1 MRKHILLLSPNG
13 GNEMNE
19 TTLQMILDNQSKF
32 QQKWGFKPGENSD
45 EEIAALIHEHSA
57 QIIEETIEMLREL
70 PFHKRWKDYSTWDE
84 EKMIKQFGLAREEL
98 IDVLI
103 FLANVAVFLDMD
115 EELIK
120 QMYLEKLGI
129 NNKRQEDPALGYVAE

>member
-1 MRKHILLLSPNG
+1 MT
-13 GNEMNE
+13 E
-19 TTLQMILDNQSKF
+19 TTLQMILNKQAQF
-32 QQKWGFKPGENSD
+32 QQKWGYKPGENSD

-70 PFHKRWKDYSTWDE
+70 PFHKRWKDYSSWDS
-84 EKMIKQFGLAREEL
+84 EKMIEQFGKARGEL

-120 QMYLEKLGI
+120 EMYLEKLGI
-129 NNKRQEDPALGYVAE
+129 NYKRQEDPALGYITE

>member
-1 MRKHILLLSPNG
+1 MA
-13 GNEMNE
+13 E
-19 TTLQMILDNQSKF
+19 TTLQMILDKQAQF

-45 EEIAALIHEHSA
+45 QEIAALIHEHSA

-70 PFHKRWKDYSTWDE
+70 PFHKRWKDYSDWGPDR
-84 EKMIKQFGLAREEL
+84 MMDQFGKAREEL

-120 QMYLEKLGI
+120 EMYLEKLGI
-129 NNKRQEDPALGYVAE
+129 NYKRQEDPELGYVNS